1 MKNVLLVGIVIG
13 LTGCNMNGSST
24 ASSSAA
30 AGTSTASGSSSGA
43 SGGGSVLPGSGGSS
57 PKTLVQTQGCTASK
71 GKGGGNINCSDG
83 SVAFIPNGSPFMVQ
97 DANGKG
103 VGDHLMS
110 LFNGNFLV
118 WDVSTNSMF
127 NYSTGGDLG
136 ASNLGFASSDCSG
149 QAYVGIAGDQNG
161 LINTVFNTRSGTL
174 YKATAPA
181 ETVTI
186 NSLLYS
192 GTAYASTGGCQDL
205 SATPIQGT
213 FPQAMVYANSNN
225 FQAKLSLPLSIVI
238 NNGSN

>member
-1 MKNVLLVGIVIG
+1 MKKIMMVGMVVMS
-13 LTGCNMNGSST
+13 GCNFNQAST
-24 ASSSAA
+24 GSAA
-30 AGTSTASGSSSGA
+30 SAASQSQSSGSGSVSTSGGSSGA
-43 SGGGSVLPGSGGSS
+43 S

-83 SVAFIPNGSPFMVQ
+83 SAAFIPNGSPFMVQ
-97 DANGKG
+97 DSNGSN

-118 WDVSTNSMF
+118 WDTATSSMF

-136 ASNLGFASSDCSG
+136 ASNLGYASSDCTG
-149 QAYVGIAGDQNG
+149 QAYVGMGGDQNG

-181 ETVTI
+181 EAVTI

-192 GTAYASTGGCQDL
+192 GTAYASTAGCQDL
-205 SATPIQGT
+205 SGTPIQGT
-213 FPQAMVYANSNN
+213 FPQAMVYTNTNS

-238 NNGSN
+238 NNGQ